1 MVHVLNLDIPSKS
14 LSDSYGRL
22 GMQAP
27 LVENRLGMQAPLVEN
42 MNLRGGVFEHYP
54 EGGGFMSES
63 DFTDSE
69 NEAISIFSGFSTATG
84 GGESDDSEGAQS
96 DLESDDSEGAQS
108 DLAGGSICES
118 RPAEGSDLN
127 QEREA
132 TLVGRNSVGNSSTDN
147 PVVKEDSHPAKNV

>member
-1 MVHVLNLDIPSKS
+1 
-14 LSDSYGRL
+14 
-22 GMQAP
+22 
-27 LVENRLGMQAPLVEN
+27 

-54 EGGGFMSES
+54 EGGGVMSES

-96 DLESDDSEGAQS
+96 DL
-108 DLAGGSICES
+108 AGGSICES

-132 TLVGRNSVGNSSTDN
+132 TLVGSNSVGNSSTDN